1 MKLVSNLYVTMLGI
15 GYFPI
20 AQGTLG
26 SIFTILIW
34 FICLNYLSLVYFY
47 LLLILV
53 LISSFYLI
61 NIYLKN
67 TAKDDPP
74 EVIVDEFIGQSIPLL
89 FIFNLSCIEL
99 LIAFSAFRVF
109 DIFKIYPVNKAEQ
122 LKGSIGVIIDDIVA
136 GIYALI
142 ILLLYKIF
150 ISI

>member
-1 MKLVSNLYVTMLGI
+1 MFKLFIADIFLFAINI
-15 GYFPI
+15 GFN
-20 AQGTLG
+20 
-26 SIFTILIW
+26 F
-34 FICLNYLSLVYFY
+34 
-47 LLLILV
+47 
-53 LISSFYLI
+53 SFYLI

-89 FIFNLSCIEL
+89 FIFNLSFIEL
-99 LIAFSAFRVF
+99 IIAFSAFRVF

-142 ILLLYKIF
+142 ILLLYKIL

>member
-1 MKLVSNLYVTMLGI
+1 MLGV

-34 FICLNYLSLVYFY
+34 FICFNYLSLIFLFAVNISFN
-47 LLLILV
+47 LLI
-53 LISSFYLI
+53 YLI

-89 FIFNLSCIEL
+89 FIFNLSL
-99 LIAFSAFRVF
+99 LS
-109 DIFKIYPVNKAEQ
+109 
-122 LKGSIGVIIDDIVA
+122 
-136 GIYALI
+136 
-142 ILLLYKIF
+142 
-150 ISI
+150 